1 MMIRDNMNLWS
12 KLPDKLDL
20 KPSLTLVLF
29 PEWLICYHIKTTKI
43 NEKLVSCPSFLLYC
57 VSEWAG
63 SAPCST
69 NAITALPSLSSQ
81 CTASAWATEG
91 GNSSVCIWLLHTYT
105 FSLPL
110 LFSQETKEICALWR
124 RAEQR
129 EWLWRGE
136 RLHWDRKQRVVS
148 YQLLPYYCKPSQRSK
163 SLIQNLTFLH

>member
-110 LFSQETKEICALWR
+110 LFSQETKEICALWSDSGGQNR
-124 RAEQR
+124 GNDFGEGKGFT
-129 EWLWRGE
+129 ETESKGWL
-136 RLHWDRKQRVVS
+136 VTS
-148 YQLLPYYCKPSQRSK
+148 CYPTIANLLRDPKA
-163 SLIQNLTFLH
+163 